1 MKQMSNGSENRRDE
15 RSVLSIS
22 LGIIGGRGRSEI
34 SKIDTK
40 FKNNPRLNFFYPILI
55 KKVVAFTT
63 RSVLCDFL
71 KISVI
76 TSIYKPMGLY
86 SGGLIHGG
94 AYTRVVLVCGDLGG
108 LIRGGAYTRGGG
120 LYVEFYGIQNPPN
133 SHFPKLATMH
143 TKKEKYDVLH

>member
-1 MKQMSNGSENRRDE
+1 M
-15 RSVLSIS
+15 
-22 LGIIGGRGRSEI
+22 GIIGGRGRSEI

-108 LIRGGAYTRGGG
+108 LIRGGLIRGV
-120 LYVEFYGIQNPPN
+120 LRYIIR
-133 SHFPKLATMH
+133 
-143 TKKEKYDVLH
+143 KKKWLLLSLTQCSVTF

>member
-1 MKQMSNGSENRRDE
+1 M
-15 RSVLSIS
+15 
-22 LGIIGGRGRSEI
+22 GIIGGRGRSEI
-34 SKIDTK
+34 SKFDTT
-40 FKNNPRLNFFYPILI
+40 FKNNPRLKFFYPILI

-76 TSIYKPMGLY
+76 TSIYKPTGLY

-108 LIRGGAYTRGGG
+108 LIRGAGAYTRGG
-120 LYVEFYGIQNPPN
+120 LLAEFYGISTMGCRLSMIHKYLISNLDMHIRIA
-133 SHFPKLATMH
+133 HFNIDHPL
-143 TKKEKYDVLH
+143 LLIWS

>member
-1 MKQMSNGSENRRDE
+1 M
-15 RSVLSIS
+15 
-22 LGIIGGRGRSEI
+22 GIIGGRGRSEI

-108 LIRGGAYTRGGG
+108 LIRGGAYTRGG
-120 LYVEFYGIQNPPN
+120 LYVEFYGMSIYVILSNIR
-133 SHFPKLATMH
+133 FPS
-143 TKKEKYDVLH
+143 D

>member
-1 MKQMSNGSENRRDE
+1 MKCFKH
-15 RSVLSIS
+15 
-22 LGIIGGRGRSEI
+22 IIGGRGRSEI
-34 SKIDTK
+34 SKFDTK

-94 AYTRVVLVCGDLGG
+94 
-108 LIRGGAYTRGGG
+108 LIRG
-120 LYVEFYGIQNPPN
+120 
-133 SHFPKLATMH
+133 
-143 TKKEKYDVLH
+143 

>member
-1 MKQMSNGSENRRDE
+1 M
-15 RSVLSIS
+15 
-22 LGIIGGRGRSEI
+22 GIIGGRGRSEI

-76 TSIYKPMGLY
+76 TSIYKPTGLY

-108 LIRGGAYTRGGG
+108 LIRGGAYTWSSTVCRVTYTLPSISRWTGYHKV
-120 LYVEFYGIQNPPN
+120 LIERYSQW
-133 SHFPKLATMH
+133 PKYFIL
-143 TKKEKYDVLH
+143 